1 MRNYIEFWFLFHDLN
16 IFLLNIPIYIIR
28 LIKKYNV
35 VSEFNDDVIVCVSQ
49 KGRLNFILD
58 SESVPRSI
66 SQWSHLLPVVPIS
79 LKKECSSNIR
89 SNNYQFISYVII
101 CISSM
106 PLWLEMVKIDRFP
119 RLHYVLCS
127 HVHDIKVWFAWK

>member
-1 MRNYIEFWFLFHDLN
+1 MKYSH
-16 IFLLNIPIYIIR
+16 IYYKIN
-28 LIKKYNV
+28 KKYNV
-35 VSEFNDDVIVCVSQ
+35 VSEFNDDVIDCVSQ

-89 SNNYQFISYVII
+89 SKNYQFISYVII
-101 CISSM
+101 CISSILM